1 MFFFFLFFFDLIFV
15 SFSVKTARWDQ
26 SMVKWMLSREI
37 SEWIPSHL
45 NIYNE
50 FCCEIESKLVS
61 NVYKFRADYLQRA
74 SGTERECERGVEVEA
89 NKMTLCKIDNIDA
102 MRCEMFQLRRIN
114 PLLCLF
120 RSLLLSVRA
129 NGDFDVNKSF
139 DTNTNQRMKNKNELQ
154 THIKCN
160 WSELATQMRSVF
172 SCCVCFFYSLVFFFV
187 YYCLQKI
194 KYKQFWRFS
203 INFCTAYI
211 QFIYENW
218 EWWKWK

>member
-1 MFFFFLFFFDLIFV
+1 MRSVDGEMNAVEGNFGMD
-15 SFSVKTARWDQ
+15 SFPFK
-26 SMVKWMLSREI
+26 
-37 SEWIPSHL
+37 
-45 NIYNE
+45 
-50 FCCEIESKLVS
+50 
-61 NVYKFRADYLQRA
+61 YLQWVLLRNRIEIGFECVQIS
-74 SGTERECERGVEVEA
+74 SGLFTKSKRDRECERGVEVEA